1 MLGEEPA
8 ASSTELSWP
17 PRCLQIP
24 TRSLIATA
32 RINSTRFCSKARLP
46 PSHTTADFK
55 DFCTKAPEP
64 GADLFFLER
73 QRRQEDVVHA
83 GAPGYL
89 CLQEQQLNIAGF
101 KHLPDLPEAS
111 TRSGFCKITVQGT
124 PNQQQQQQLSPLT
137 LLRRTLKICHHM
149 KQREISVRH

>member
-1 MLGEEPA
+1 MGTEESLLSHSIPQSCALEFISPPRPARARALSVEVAQIEFSEHVKEMAVLGEEPG

-55 DFCTKAPEP
+55 DFCTQSSRTRSRSFLSGTPKEAGGCCPCWSSWISVSP
-64 GADLFFLER
+64 GAAAEYCW
-73 QRRQEDVVHA
+73 V
-83 GAPGYL
+83 
-89 CLQEQQLNIAGF
+89 
-101 KHLPDLPEAS
+101 
-111 TRSGFCKITVQGT
+111 
-124 PNQQQQQQLSPLT
+124 
-137 LLRRTLKICHHM
+137 
-149 KQREISVRH
+149 